1 MYLILVGTTP
11 DLPRHS
17 DKHHGD
23 VGYGDAQLPVVA
35 SLKLDVDAILKYAE
49 KASN

>member
-23 VGYGDAQLPVVA
+23 VGYGDAQLPVVL
-35 SLKLDVDAILKYAE
+35 SLNLEVQ
-49 KASN
+49 